1 MTRID
6 VLAPMSGSVVPIEE
20 VPDPVFAERML
31 GDGVAVD
38 PVEGVGVAPVSGR
51 LVVFHSAGHAF
62 AVEEA
67 TTGVAV
73 LVHIGLDTVEMHGE
87 GFERL
92 AEAGQDVRA
101 GQEIVR
107 FDLAAIEAAGHAA
120 RSPIVL
126 PQLEPSAR
134 VTVTGADRVQAGRV
148 VILTVE
154 LPDGERAPGA

>member
-6 VLAPMSGSVVPIEE
+6 VVAPMSGRLVPIEE

-38 PVEGVGVAPVSGR
+38 PVEGIGVAPISGR

-67 TTGVAV
+67 TTGISV
-73 LVHIGLDTVEMHGE
+73 LVHIGLDTVEMHGA

-92 AEAGQDVRA
+92 AEAGQDVTA

-107 FDLAAIEAAGHAA
+107 FDLAAIEAAGHSS
-120 RSPIVL
+120 RSPIVI
-126 PQLEPSAR
+126 PQLEPGAR
-134 VTVTGADRVQAGRV
+134 VTVTDAERVRAGRDV
-148 VILTVE
+148 LLTVE
-154 LPDGERAPGA
+154 LPDDERAPGA